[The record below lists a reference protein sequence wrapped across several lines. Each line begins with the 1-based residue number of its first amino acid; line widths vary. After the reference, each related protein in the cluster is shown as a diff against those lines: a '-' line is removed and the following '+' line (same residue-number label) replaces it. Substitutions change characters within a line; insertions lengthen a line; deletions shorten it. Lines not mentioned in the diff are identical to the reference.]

1 MTAKE
6 VLVLFRATQDWRA
19 LVGTVL
25 LAALAA
31 AALGSGGESIIGFV
45 GYYGPPLVAIS
56 VMGRTFEFAQ
66 RSSVWVMLA
75 QRPESDVRRSWTI
88 LGVGAAVYVAL
99 SLILIAGAMV
109 GILRSTDLPPN
120 AFRSHLIAMP
130 LWIAIVGCTVSVAST
145 AARSGTAGIAIGWL
159 VLPFLIA
166 LIKAGVGFSDG
177 VQVALQFLAPPFDA
191 VFLFP
196 AVLRGE
202 IPDQAALRTAQLVS
216 FPLLCFILLRW
227 RLRVLARPDQQR
239 ID

>member
-1 MTAKE
+1 MTARE

-56 VMGRTFEFAQ
+56 VMGRTFEYSQ

-120 AFRSHLIAMP
+120 AFQSHLIAMP
-130 LWIAIVGCTVSVAST
+130 LWIAIAGCAVSVAST

-166 LIKAGVGFSDG
+166 LLKAGVGFSDG

-216 FPLLCFILLRW
+216 FPLLCFLLLRW

-239 ID
+239 VD

>member
-1 MTAKE
+1 MTARE

-31 AALGSGGESIIGFV
+31 AVLSSGGESIIGFV

-56 VMGRTFEFAQ
+56 VIGRSFEYSQ

-99 SLILIAGAMV
+99 SVILMAGAMV
-109 GILRSTDLPPN
+109 GILRSTDLPPA

-130 LWIAIVGCTVSVAST
+130 MWIAIVGCAVSVAST
-145 AARSGTAGIAIGWL
+145 AARAGTAGIAIGWL
-159 VLPFLIA
+159 MLPFLIA
-166 LIKAGVGFSDG
+166 FLKAGFGFSDG
-177 VQVALQFLAPPFDA
+177 VEAAMQFLAPPFDA
-191 VFLFP
+191 VLLFP
-196 AVLRGE
+196 AVLRGG
-202 IPDQAALRTAQLVS
+202 IPEQAVLRTAQLVS
-216 FPLLCFILLRW
+216 FPVLCFVLLRW
-227 RLRVLARPDQQR
+227 RLRVLARPDQTR
-239 ID
+239 VE